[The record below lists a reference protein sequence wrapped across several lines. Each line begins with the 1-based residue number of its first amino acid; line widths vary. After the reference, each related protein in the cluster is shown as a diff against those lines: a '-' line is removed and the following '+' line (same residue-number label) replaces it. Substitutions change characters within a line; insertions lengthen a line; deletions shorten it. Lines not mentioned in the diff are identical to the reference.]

1 MKYVV
6 FSKPTCPFCQRAE
19 ELLASNGL
27 DYHMIHL
34 EDSQKQILQ
43 EIKHAFDWPT
53 VPMVFEVSKYAKI
66 NFIGGCSDL
75 EAHLGV

>member
-6 FSKPTCPFCQRAE
+6 FSKSSCPFCQRAE
-19 ELLASNGL
+19 EVLADSDL
-27 DYHMIHL
+27 DYHVIDF
-34 EDSQKQILQ
+34 EDSQEKILQ
-43 EIKHAFDWPT
+43 EIKQAFEWPT

>member
-1 MKYVV
+1 MKYVI
-6 FSKPTCPFCQRAE
+6 FSKSSCPFCQRAE
-19 ELLASNGL
+19 EVLIDSDL
-27 DYHMIHL
+27 DYHVIDF
-34 EDSQKQILQ
+34 EASQEKILQ
-43 EIKHAFDWPT
+43 EIKQAFDWPT